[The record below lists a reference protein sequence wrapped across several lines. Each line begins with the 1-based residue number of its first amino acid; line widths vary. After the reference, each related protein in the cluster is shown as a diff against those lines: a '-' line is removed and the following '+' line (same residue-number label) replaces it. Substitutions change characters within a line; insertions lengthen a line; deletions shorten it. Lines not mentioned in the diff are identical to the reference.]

1 MRQVDYDDNITD
13 DGGTNFFGELFSIC
27 KIRTS
32 AGGLYAGCGAVNERL
47 VIAQACIVG
56 WRTIS
61 EVRVGD
67 ASEGASWSVKKLDQ
81 RLTDMKKVDDVNTL
95 GNPNA

>member
-1 MRQVDYDDNITD
+1 MMNNITD
-13 DGGTNFFGELFSIC
+13 DGGTNFSGELFSVC
-27 KIRTS
+27 KVRTS

-47 VIAQACIVG
+47 VIAQACIVI

-61 EVRVGD
+61 EARVGD
-67 ASEGASWSVKKLDQ
+67 ASEGASWLVKKLDQ